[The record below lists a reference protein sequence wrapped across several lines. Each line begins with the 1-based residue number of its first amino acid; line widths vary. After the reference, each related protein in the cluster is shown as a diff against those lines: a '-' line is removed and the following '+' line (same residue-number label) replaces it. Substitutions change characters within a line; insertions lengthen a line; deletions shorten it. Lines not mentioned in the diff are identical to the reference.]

1 MLRKQFLFLII
12 LLNFSYCSSPEK
24 DDMSRIDIQGHRGCR
39 GLMPENSI
47 PGFLKALDLG
57 VTTLELDVVISGD
70 SQVVVSHEPFIRD
83 LICENDGVQKNL
95 FQMTYEEIAQYDC
108 GSKPIDRFPTQEKIS
123 VSKPLLFEVF
133 EKVQNRIHQSG
144 LPQVFYNIEIKSTP
158 EGDGR
163 YHPAPSDFVRLVLE
177 LIRDFNLQ
185 DHVVIQSFD
194 KRSIAESKR
203 QNPAIPVALLV
214 EDNPD
219 WNEELRSL
227 DFSPEIYSCY
237 HALLDQEIVDSI
249 QQLGIKVIPWTVND
263 EEKMKALISWGVD
276 GIITDYPDKLI
287 DLVNTSE

>member
-1 MLRKQFLFLII
+1 
-12 LLNFSYCSSPEK
+12 
-24 DDMSRIDIQGHRGCR
+24 
-39 GLMPENSI
+39 MPENSI

-83 LICENDGVQKNL
+83 LICENDGDQKNL

-108 GSKPIDRFPTQEKIS
+108 GSKPIDRFPDQEKIS

-133 EKVQNRIHQSG
+133 EKVQNRIYQSG

-203 QNPAIPVALLV
+203 QNPVIPVALLV

-227 DFSPEIYSCY
+227 DFSPEVYSCY
-237 HALLDQEIVDSI
+237 HALLDPEIVDSI

-263 EEKMKALISWGVD
+263 EEKMKELISWGID